1 MKSFLYL
8 GGALLLL
15 VAALVIKVELFSDHT
30 RRFTGK
36 LEDVVPRAVIGW
48 QCKDLPLAESA
59 AGLQAVRGVLN
70 YDQVV
75 QRSFTKEGIQL
86 IVYVAYWEP
95 GRVSLVDA
103 GSHNPDSCWV
113 YSGCE
118 RLERNYAQAGKINDR
133 TLLPYEHGLYRSP
146 QGQSV
151 HAVFWHLVNGEPN
164 RYDEQEAG
172 WRNGLAGRIE
182 RASLVAKDFKERGLD
197 QRREQMFIR
206 LSSNKNPKE
215 LLADPDVR
223 FLLSRLGKLGI
234 FEDERWK

>member
-15 VAALVIKVELFSDHT
+15 LAALVIKVEFLTDHS
-30 RRFTGK
+30 RRFTGQ
-36 LEDVVPRAVIGW
+36 LEDVVPRSVIGW
-48 QCKDLPLAESA
+48 QSKDLPLADSA
-59 AGLQAVRGVLN
+59 AGLQSVRGVLN
-70 YDQVV
+70 YDQAV
-75 QRSFTKEGIQL
+75 QRLFIKADTQL

-113 YSGCE
+113 YAGCE
-118 RLERNYAQAGKINDR
+118 RLERDYAQVAKVNDR
-133 TLLPYEHGLYRSP
+133 ALLPFEHGLYRSP
-146 QGQSV
+146 QGQSI
-151 HAVFWHLVNGEPN
+151 HAIFWHLVNGEPN

-172 WRNGLAGRIE
+172 WRNGIAGRVE
-182 RASLVAKDFKERGLD
+182 RASLVAKDFRERGLD
-197 QRREQMFIR
+197 QRREQMFVR
-206 LSSNKNPKE
+206 LSSNKPPKE

-234 FEDERWK
+234 YEDEKWK